1 MGLFLQARL
10 GSTRL
15 PRKALLPLGG
25 STALQLAMRAL
36 ARVPAAVRALLTE
49 PASESAF
56 AGLAREEGFELFV
69 GSEEDVLDR
78 FCQAAARY
86 GVQRVVRAT
95 GDNPLVSPAQVR
107 SLIELHEAQGWHLS
121 HYLGPPLGTGVEVV
135 EASALLEAG
144 EKALDPYEREHV
156 TPYLYRHPE
165 RYRVGEPA
173 CPAAWHLPEAR
184 VTLDT
189 EADYALL
196 QELFGK
202 LYRGQPLETEELVPW
217 LQRARECR

>member
-1 MGLFLQARL
+1 VGLFLQARL

-25 STALQLAMRAL
+25 ATVLQLAMRAL
-36 ARVPAAVRALLTE
+36 ARVPAGVRALLTE
-49 PASESAF
+49 PASEGTF
-56 AGLAREEGFELFV
+56 AGLAKEEGFELFV

-78 FCQAAARY
+78 FCRAAARF

-107 SLIELHEAQGWHLS
+107 SLLELHQGSGWQLS

-135 EASALLEAG
+135 EASALAEAG
-144 EKALDPYEREHV
+144 EKAADPYEREHV

-165 RYRVGEPA
+165 RFRVGEPS
-173 CPAAWHLPEAR
+173 CPAAWHMPEAR
-184 VTLDT
+184 LTLDT
-189 EADYALL
+189 AADYELL
-196 QELFGK
+196 RELFGE
-202 LYRGQPLETEELVPW
+202 LYRGQPLETEELVRW
-217 LQRARECR
+217 LREPRERR